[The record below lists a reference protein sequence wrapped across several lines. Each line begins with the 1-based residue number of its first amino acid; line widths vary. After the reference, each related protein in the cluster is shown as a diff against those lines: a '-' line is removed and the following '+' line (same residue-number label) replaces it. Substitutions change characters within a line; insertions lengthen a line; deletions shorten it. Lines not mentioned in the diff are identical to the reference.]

1 MYLPDFD
8 YHAPESV
15 GEACALLAKLGKSAK
30 ILAGGTDL
38 LHKMKLGKEEPGD
51 LVSLRRIEAL
61 KAIRREP
68 GGSVVIGAAATHNAL
83 MESEILHSSY
93 FSISDAA
100 HQMAS
105 NQIRNL
111 GTVGG
116 NIVNAA
122 PSADLVPIL
131 IALDASITLVS
142 AQGQREM
149 ELEEFFTEPASSV
162 IRHGEILTAIT
173 IPEQATTGS
182 RYVKFGLRRSGALAV
197 VGAAAAV
204 TIKDGVIL
212 TARLA
217 LSSSAPKPIRAKQTE
232 AWLIGKR
239 ADEATFGEAAKMVS
253 EEVRPRDSIRGSADY
268 RRHLAGVL
276 AKRALAAAAE
286 SGHGKGGASCSH

>member
-8 YHAPESV
+8 YHAPATLS
-15 GEACALLAKLGKSAK
+15 EACGLLASLGEGAR

-38 LHKMKLGKEEPGD
+38 LHKMKLGKEEPKA
-51 LVSLRRIEAL
+51 LVSLRRLEEL
-61 KAIRREP
+61 KAIRAVP
-68 GGSVVIGAAATHNAL
+68 GVGVVIGATATHNAL
-83 MESEILHSSY
+83 MESEVLHSAF
-93 FSISDAA
+93 FSVSDAA

-131 IALDASITLVS
+131 IALKATIRLVS
-142 AQGQREM
+142 ASGERTM
-149 ELEEFFTEPASSV
+149 ELGDFFAEPASCV
-162 IRHGEILTAIT
+162 IAPGEILTEIT
-173 IPEQATTGS
+173 IPEQRATGS

-204 TIKDGVIL
+204 TCSGGKIEECRI
-212 TARLA
+212 A
-217 LSSSAPKPIRAKQTE
+217 LSSSAPKPIRAFE
-232 AWLIGKR
+232 AEKFLVGREPTLANLK
-239 ADEATFGEAAKMVS
+239 EAQKLVS
-253 EEVRPRDSIRGSADY
+253 AEVRPRDSIRGSADY

-276 AKRALAAAAE
+276 ARRALTKAVE
-286 SGHGKGGASCSH
+286 TGHGKGGAGCSH